1 MSNLRMRSFVMI
13 KITEGLSILPLAA
26 ALVLSQGCALKPKP
40 SELEALEKLRAT
52 PSAAAA
58 LKLKSARAKPAT
70 ALVKSSDE
78 LLARA
83 QDKWRSSD
91 LDEATDAALMGKA
104 KLMHAIALADQD
116 GAEQRIRQADAD
128 LNDLSDEQ
136 ASVQKDLDAV
146 NETIGLLNQ
155 TAQAKE
161 EQKSIEAQMEAD
173 RKLAADKS
181 ETSDKISAAE
191 LALKTADT
199 VQASTYAKAEYAAAA
214 DTLARAQAELQ
225 QGNFRGAQM
234 SADIARKK
242 AEEAVAAAQPIY
254 AEKTKADDNRAR
266 ADTLTREAST
276 IAGVEVRRDARG
288 ALQRI
293 VLMIPAEQLFTKKQ
307 SMITPGREA
316 MLDPIATLMKKKE
329 YQNYPVQIVGFA
341 DPHGNPSSL
350 LPLTLARAQSVQTAL
365 MSRGVDSK
373 RVMAAGQGGAE
384 PISGGKDR
392 NRNNRIE
399 IIFLYQ

>member
-1 MSNLRMRSFVMI
+1 M
-13 KITEGLSILPLAA
+13 LPLAA
-26 ALVLSQGCALKPKP
+26 TLLLGMLSQGCALKPKP
-40 SELEALEKLRAT
+40 SELEALERLRGLPTYT
-52 PSAAAA
+52 PAAAA
-58 LKLKSARAKPAT
+58 AAKRAP

-78 LLARA
+78 LLKRA

-91 LDEATDAALMGKA
+91 LGESVDAALMGQA
-104 KLMHAIALADQD
+104 KLKHAIALADQD
-116 GAEQRIRQADAD
+116 AAKHRIAQAEDDLDDIAAEQ
-128 LNDLSDEQ
+128 EK
-136 ASVQKDLDAV
+136 VQKELDSV
-146 NETIGLLNQ
+146 NETIGLLHQ
-155 TAQAKE
+155 TAQARE
-161 EQKSIEAQMEAD
+161 EQKALEAQMESDKKTATDKAD
-173 RKLAADKS
+173 TA
-181 ETSDKISAAE
+181 DKISAAE

-199 VQASTYAKAEYAAAA
+199 VQASTYAKAEYTAAA
-214 DTLARAQAELQ
+214 DTLARAQAEMQ

-242 AEEAVAAAQPIY
+242 AEEAVATAQPIY

-293 VLMIPAEQLFTKKQ
+293 VLTIPAEQLFTKRQ
-307 SMITPGREA
+307 SVITPGRDA
-316 MLDPIATLMKKKE
+316 MLEPIATLMKKKE

-341 DPHGNPSSL
+341 DPRGNSSAL
-350 LPLTLARAQSVQTAL
+350 LALTLARAQSVQTAL

-373 RVMAAGQGGAE
+373 RVMATGQGGAE
-384 PISGGKDR
+384 PLAGGKDR
-392 NRNNRIE
+392 SRNNRIE

>member
-1 MSNLRMRSFVMI
+1 MSNLRIRSFVMN
-13 KITEGLSILPLAA
+13 KITRGLSILPLAA
-26 ALVLSQGCALKPKP
+26 TLVLSQGCALKPKP
-40 SELEALEKLRAT
+40 SELEALERLRAS

-58 LKLKSARAKPAT
+58 LKLKSARAKT
-70 ALVKSSDE
+70 AAGLVKSSDE
-78 LLARA
+78 LLKRS

-91 LDEATDAALMGKA
+91 LDESTDAALMGRA

-116 GAEQRIRQADAD
+116 AGEQRIRQADDD
-128 LNDLSDEQ
+128 LNDVADEQ
-136 ASVQKDLDAV
+136 ASGQKDLDAV
-146 NETIGLLNQ
+146 NEAIGLLNQ

-173 RKLAADKS
+173 RKLSADKS
-181 ETSDKISAAE
+181 DTAEKVSAAE

-199 VQASTYAKAEYAAAA
+199 VQASTYAKAEYTAAA

-225 QGNFRGAQM
+225 QGNFRAAQM

-242 AEEAVAAAQPIY
+242 AEDAVAAAQPIY

-266 ADTLTREAST
+266 ADMLTREAST

-293 VLMIPAEQLFTKKQ
+293 VLMIPADQLFTKKQ
-307 SMITPGREA
+307 TMITPGRDA

-329 YQNYPVQIVGFA
+329 YMNYPVQIVGFA
-341 DPHGNPSSL
+341 DARGSSSSL
-350 LPLTLARAQSVQTAL
+350 LALTLARAQSVQTGL

-373 RVMAAGQGGAE
+373 RVMATGQGGAE
-384 PISGGKDR
+384 QVASGKDR
-392 NRNNRIE
+392 SRNNRIE

>member
-1 MSNLRMRSFVMI
+1 MI
-13 KITEGLSILPLAA
+13 KTTRRLSILSLAA
-26 ALVLSQGCALKPKP
+26 TLLLGVLSQGCALAPKP
-40 SELEALEKLRAT
+40 SELEALEKLRAS
-52 PSAAAA
+52 PSAAEA
-58 LKLKSARAKPAT
+58 LKLKNAA

-78 LLARA
+78 LLRRSQA
-83 QDKWRSSD
+83 KWKSSD
-91 LDEATDAALMGKA
+91 LDESTDAALMGQA
-104 KLMHAIALADQD
+104 KLKHAIALADQD
-116 GAEQRIRQADAD
+116 SAKRRIAKAEDD
-128 LNDLSDEQ
+128 LDDVAEEQ
-136 ASVQKDLDAV
+136 EKVQKELDAV
-146 NETIGLLNQ
+146 NETIGLLHQ
-155 TAQAKE
+155 TAQAKD
-161 EQKSIEAQMEAD
+161 EQKALAAQMEAD
-173 RKLAADKS
+173 RKTATDKA

-199 VQASTYAKAEYAAAA
+199 VQASTYAKAEYTAAA

-242 AEEAVAAAQPIY
+242 AEEAVATAQPIY
-254 AEKTKADDNRAR
+254 ADKTKADDNRAR

-293 VLMIPAEQLFTKKQ
+293 VLTIPAEQIFTKKQ
-307 SMITPGREA
+307 SVIAPGRDA
-316 MLDPIATLMKKKE
+316 MLDPVATLMKKRE

-341 DPHGNPSSL
+341 DPRGSSSSL
-350 LPLTLARAQSVQTAL
+350 LALTLARAQSVATAL

-373 RVMAAGQGGAE
+373 RVMATGQGGAE
-384 PISGGKDR
+384 QVASGKAR
-392 NRNNRIE
+392 SRNNRIE

>member
-1 MSNLRMRSFVMI
+1 M
-13 KITEGLSILPLAA
+13 GQA
-26 ALVLSQGCALKPKP
+26 
-40 SELEALEKLRAT
+40 
-52 PSAAAA
+52 
-58 LKLKSARAKPAT
+58 KLK
-70 ALVKSSDE
+70 
-78 LLARA
+78 
-83 QDKWRSSD
+83 
-91 LDEATDAALMGKA
+91 
-104 KLMHAIALADQD
+104 HAIALADQD
-116 GAEQRIRQADAD
+116 AAEQRIRQADDD
-128 LNDLSDEQ
+128 LNDVADEQ

-161 EQKSIEAQMEAD
+161 EQKSIAAQMEAD

-181 ETSDKISAAE
+181 ETADKISAAE

-199 VQASTYAKAEYAAAA
+199 VQASTYAKAEYTAAA

-242 AEEAVAAAQPIY
+242 AEDAVAAAQPIY

-307 SMITPGREA
+307 SMITPGRDA
-316 MLDPIATLMKKKE
+316 MLDPVATLMKKKE
-329 YQNYPVQIVGFA
+329 YLNYPVQIVGFA
-341 DPHGNPSSL
+341 DPHGN
-350 LPLTLARAQSVQTAL
+350 SVHFC
-365 MSRGVDSK
+365 R
-373 RVMAAGQGGAE
+373 
-384 PISGGKDR
+384 
-392 NRNNRIE
+392 
-399 IIFLYQ
+399 

>member
-1 MSNLRMRSFVMI
+1 MESFVMI
-13 KITEGLSILPLAA
+13 KITRGLSILPLAA
-26 ALVLSQGCALKPKP
+26 AFVLSQGCALKPKP

-58 LKLKSARAKPAT
+58 LKLKSARAKKA
-70 ALVKSSDE
+70 AGLVKDSDE
-78 LLARA
+78 RLKQA

-91 LDEATDAALMGKA
+91 LDESIDAALMGQA
-104 KLMHAIALADQD
+104 KLKHAIALADQD
-116 GAEQRIRQADAD
+116 AAEQRIRQADDD

>member
-1 MSNLRMRSFVMI
+1 MSNLRMESFVMI
-13 KITEGLSILPLAA
+13 KITKGLSILPLAA

-52 PSAAAA
+52 PSASAA
-58 LKLKSARAKPAT
+58 LKLKSARAKKA
-70 ALVKSSDE
+70 AGLVKDSDE
-78 LLARA
+78 RLKQA

-91 LDEATDAALMGKA
+91 LDESIDAALMGQA
-104 KLMHAIALADQD
+104 KLKHAIALADQD
-116 GAEQRIRQADAD
+116 AAEQRIRQADDD

-173 RKLAADKS
+173 RKLSADKS
-181 ETSDKISAAE
+181 ETADKISAAE

-199 VQASTYAKAEYAAAA
+199 VQASTYAKAEYTAAA

-234 SADIARKK
+234 SADIAKKK
-242 AEEAVAAAQPIY
+242 AEEAVAIAQPIY

-288 ALQRI
+288 VLQRI
-293 VLMIPAEQLFTKKQ
+293 VLTIPAEQLFTKKQ
-307 SMITPGREA
+307 SVITPGREA

-329 YQNYPVQIVGFA
+329 YMNYPVQIVGFA
-341 DPHGNPSSL
+341 DARGSSSSL
-350 LPLTLARAQSVQTAL
+350 LALTLARAQSVATAL

-373 RVMAAGQGGAE
+373 RVMATGQGGAE
-384 PISGGKDR
+384 QVASGKDR
-392 NRNNRIE
+392 SRNNRIE

>member
-1 MSNLRMRSFVMI
+1 MI
-13 KITEGLSILPLAA
+13 KITRGLSILPLAA
-26 ALVLSQGCALKPKP
+26 TLVLSQGCALKPKP

-58 LKLKSARAKPAT
+58 VKLKT
-70 ALVKSSDE
+70 AAPLVKASDD
-78 LLARA
+78 LLKRS

-91 LDEATDAALMGKA
+91 LDDSTNDALMGQA
-104 KLMHAIALADQD
+104 KLKHAIALADQD
-116 GAEQRIRQADAD
+116 AAKHRIAKAED
-128 LNDLSDEQ
+128 
-136 ASVQKDLDAV
+136 DLDDVNQEQEKAQKELDAI
-146 NETIGLLNQ
+146 NETIGLLHQ
-155 TAQAKE
+155 TAQARE
-161 EQKSIEAQMEAD
+161 EQKAMEAQMEAD
-173 RKLAADKS
+173 RKAAAEKS
-181 ETSDKISAAE
+181 ETADKISAAE

-199 VQASTYAKAEYAAAA
+199 VQASTYANATYTAAA
-214 DTLARAQAELQ
+214 DTLARAEAELQ
-225 QGNFRGAQM
+225 QGNFRAAQM

-276 IAGVEVRRDARG
+276 IAGLEVRRDARG

-293 VLMIPAEQLFTKKQ
+293 VLSIQAEQLFTKKQ
-307 SMITPGREA
+307 SVIAPGRDA
-316 MLDPIATLMKKKE
+316 MLEPIATLMKKKE

-341 DPHGNPSSL
+341 DPHGNSSSL
-350 LPLTLARAQSVQTAL
+350 LALTLARAQSVQTAL

-373 RVMAAGQGGAE
+373 RVMATGQGGAE
-384 PISGGKDR
+384 PLAGGKER